1 MADTLTIAVNSDYQS
16 LVGKTLHIQAE
27 LTSKLKVAIVDITY
41 DTVVYDTNGNIVDL
55 SLDGRLKTI
64 IAVEVLEVTTGH
76 VGTYIH
82 GADSAAAL
90 GKLKLYYTGT
100 GDGTVLDEVTSSEST
115 TLTCKFRVFGF

>member
-41 DTVVYDTNGNIVDL
+41 DTVVYDTNGNLVDL

-82 GADSAAAL
+82 GANSAAAL
-90 GKLKLYYTGT
+90 GKLKLYEAGT
-100 GDGTVLDEVTSSEST
+100 ASAPLDEVDSSEAI